1 MGNAAP
7 QPKLNYRTEFFM
19 KSNMKQLKI
28 GSAEMR
34 LLRWKG
40 FREQKATPNEG
51 AITGCRL
58 LIVLF

>member
-1 MGNAAP
+1 
-7 QPKLNYRTEFFM
+7 M